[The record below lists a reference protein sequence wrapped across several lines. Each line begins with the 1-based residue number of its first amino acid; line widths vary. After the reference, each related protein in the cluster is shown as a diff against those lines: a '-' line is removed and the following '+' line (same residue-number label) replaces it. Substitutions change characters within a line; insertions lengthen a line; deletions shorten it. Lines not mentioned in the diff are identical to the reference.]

1 MAVTL
6 ETTKRR
12 IRKRLNGT
20 TRYVYR
26 MRGELA
32 RVQGRIDSGHYAAR
46 TVEGE
51 LVPERD
57 RLQLTVDEERAY
69 AWRDCMNIVEQY
81 RERTGDHENADDL
94 AEGVADFIEHQM
106 GERQALDLLPL
117 YFDDGNANG

>member
-1 MAVTL
+1 MAAEL
-6 ETTKRR
+6 EKCNRR

-20 TRYVYR
+20 TRYVYK
-26 MRGELA
+26 MSGELA

-57 RLQLTVDEERAY
+57 RLQLTIGTEKAY

-81 RERTGDHENADDL
+81 RKRTGDHETADEV
-94 AEGVADFIEHQM
+94 AGYVADFIEHQM
-106 GERQALDLLPL
+106 GGKQALDLLPL
-117 YFDDGNANG
+117 YFDDGSISE